1 MHYDLTDLRVFLA
14 VVDEGNLSRGAARC
28 NLAPSSVS
36 LRIKEME
43 TAFGAPL
50 LQRKPRGVLPTA
62 AGLVLAEHA
71 RRCLAQLEQMH
82 ADMQPFA
89 QGLTGRV
96 VLFANNNAISS
107 FLPDDLGR
115 FLSAHPA
122 VRITLEERNSNEV
135 IAAAVEGRADL
146 GIVVAETEHPAL
158 RFLPYQQDELV
169 LLVPLDSALRH
180 GRPVRFSECLDEP
193 FISLQPGAAIH
204 TFLVNHASALGARLD
219 VRVRVSGY
227 RAIARLVASGA
238 GIGVVPRS
246 AVEAGDEVR
255 LAVLALDEPWAR
267 RALRICIRHDAPPH
281 FYRDE
286 LVRHLTAPVA
296 PGTESRDA
304 GI

>member
-14 VVDEGNLSRGAARC
+14 VVDEANLSRGAQRC

-36 LRIKEME
+36 LRIRELE
-43 TAFGAPL
+43 TAFGSPL
-50 LQRKPRGVLPTA
+50 LQRKPRGMLPTA

-115 FLSAHPA
+115 FLGAHPA
-122 VRITLEERNSNEV
+122 VRITLEERNSNDV
-135 IAAAVEGRADL
+135 IAAVVEGRADL
-146 GIVVAETEHPAL
+146 GIVVADSEHPAL
-158 RFLPYQQDELV
+158 RFLPYRQDELV
-169 LLVPLDSALRH
+169 LLVPPDSGLPR
-180 GRPVRFSECLDEP
+180 GRPLRFAECVGEP

-238 GIGVVPRS
+238 GVGVVPRS
-246 AVEAGDEVR
+246 AIEPGDESR
-255 LAVLALDEPWAR
+255 LAVLPLDEPWAA
-267 RALRICIRHDAPPH
+267 RALRICLRRDAPPH

-286 LVRHLTAPVA
+286 LVRELRPSGPSGA
-296 PGTESRDA
+296 
-304 GI
+304 